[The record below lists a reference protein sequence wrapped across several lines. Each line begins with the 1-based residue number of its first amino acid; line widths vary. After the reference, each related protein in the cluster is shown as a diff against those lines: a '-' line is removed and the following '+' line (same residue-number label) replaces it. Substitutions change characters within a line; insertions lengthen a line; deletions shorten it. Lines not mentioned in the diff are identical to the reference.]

1 MLAQRHPAEQPLN
14 RTILMTEP
22 QADPATPASPAPELR
37 RLTTRYLDHED
48 RIRLA
53 GELANGQ
60 VQVLW
65 LTQRLLNRLLPHLWQ
80 WLNLAVQN
88 QPQSHD
94 SPAAATAAA
103 SPGAQA
109 ELQRFAQQSAAAQ
122 RQQQT
127 PVNAAQAELT
137 LLVQS
142 VDITQLPAG
151 LKLVF
156 KAAPPAIGNIPTLVP
171 ASPQPQAVCLTLATQ
186 PMRQWLHI
194 LYQQYEAGGW
204 AVNHWPAWLRPE
216 AASPAPT
223 GGRVLH

>member
-1 MLAQRHPAEQPLN
+1 MSRPP
-14 RTILMTEP
+14 EP
-22 QADPATPASPAPELR
+22 DTLATPVAAELR
-37 RLTTRYLDHED
+37 RLTTRYVDHED
-48 RIRLA
+48 RMRLA

-80 WLNLAVQN
+80 WLNLAVQS

-94 SPAAATAAA
+94 SPGAAAAAT

-109 ELQRFAQQSAAAQ
+109 ELQRFAQQSATAQ

-127 PVNAAQAELT
+127 PVNPAQAERT

-142 VDITQLPAG
+142 VDIAQLPAG

-156 KAAPPAIGNIPTLVP
+156 KAAPPPIGNIPTLVP
-171 ASPQPQAVCLTLATQ
+171 APPQAQAVCLTLASQ

-216 AASPAPT
+216 AVSPASP